1 MPFNQSYTTPNY
13 LSSLQNTKSELEG
26 KLTETKKEKAVPI
39 LNFKPQSVPWASNF
53 KDVVADI
60 PTPKTTPAPV
70 TPAPQQPQV
79 EEEDLLQKYL
89 QDTEQ
94 DEDSKR
100 ELMKALEDG
109 VDPNELISHL
119 QTQWYEWPKQ
129 SVLWGL
135 AERTKDRF
143 QTAAKVG
150 RQDIATQGKLEW
162 AISTWVAGW
171 LAWMGTLFDAWFT
184 WAIELLKVVAPEK
197 VEEAVAGGA
206 EKLAETLAP
215 LWEKINEF
223 AESSPEARQLVDKA
237 KLVWEWYAWPV
248 WAWAVWRAVK
258 PAIVKGW
265 KEVASTAKQVT
276 EKIKDKLPAMEKVKV
291 NRAKN
296 KVDKWEDILF
306 EAVNPTTRENK
317 AVLKRRVQTLI
328 PYIDD
333 NPLNNSLDKVKARI
347 DDSKDVALKNMK
359 DYEENV
365 WVKWEVKT
373 GDIVTKLKSKYQEKI
388 WDSFIDSTEAKIAQ
402 DLIETLEWFWKV
414 LKDADIIKVRRAWDK
429 IERKNK
435 GFMVSAE
442 SSSKWDI
449 IGEANKF
456 FREEIRKSNPEY
468 ANYLKEYSTTK
479 SIGDIIGATI
489 ERRVGQQKWGFIR
502 KWLETTAR
510 ITWAWTGGLP
520 WYIASEA
527 LVQGSKALWSSAFKL
542 TRGKKLLQKWNKALE
557 WDKVKPKIPKDGVDN
572 NANNLT
578 DNSSLWRRVDIQK
591 QEEIKSNSPKLAPEK
606 KTLAL
611 PQKSVTPKPATV
623 TPQTIERW
631 VVLDSKKEILNTKW
645 NLNFRKLQNKLND
658 SDLDLESIQKTMD
671 FWKIEEL
678 DQGSLLKF
686 LNAQD
691 RQKSILRQE
700 YEQWFSREMSW
711 DEFRKS
717 KLDELLV
724 DEEKIYQTLSQI
736 ENAKAGE
743 RIFIEW
749 DVWWDYNVL
758 WQASSFPKWVS
769 SDLRD
774 SKLFNKTLAYINNS
788 DIIPEK
794 NSRMRALADEIYSEI
809 NPKLQWIYEDT
820 KWIQDFSK
828 QSGKSNTW
836 ANKKL
841 SPEKRG
847 KSDAT
852 KNEVSTKWVK
862 KESSQIDIQKPLQNL
877 TTKNVFNTSNT
888 IAKQLWVPVKK
899 VQEVI
904 KEFIDKYGDDIK
916 NKLWELA
923 DEIADRVWARAK
935 FMDDK
940 GTWISGK
947 IDDISELEKDL
958 IFEYTNSWGGTSKVM
973 PISRQ
978 KEVSKAIEKLPN
990 NNEVVYSGQKM
1001 TNEQISELFY
1011 APDDIFTTK
1020 RLISSSTDKKTARDF
1035 MEYNPKWK
1043 NKVMLE
1049 FPKGW
1054 KNISELSAFQK
1065 WWSFSAENEVLFPI
1079 WQKFKVEV
1087 IDKSNNHY
1095 KLTPIYNQAN
1105 KKKLAPKKNIK
1116 RNSDKYKSEDIKD
1129 IEDAIKTQWADGFD
1143 YDISKSAIEKIE
1155 EPDLN
1160 TDYWN
1165 SKEVRLK
1172 IWQIKSRIKSWDK
1185 MPPIVVTLRWWDNV
1199 KPYEII
1205 DGLHRYRAYKELWI
1219 KDIEL
1224 AIPDIQSS
1232 WSWKIRIITKKL
1244 APKK

>member
-26 KLTETKKEKAVPI
+26 KLNETKKEKAVPI

-53 KDVVADI
+53 KDVVADV

-70 TPAPQQPQV
+70 APQQPQV

-150 RQDIATQGKLEW
+150 RQDIETQWKLQW

-171 LAWMGTLFDAWFT
+171 LAWMGTLYDAWFT

-237 KLVWEWYAWPV
+237 KLVWEWWAWAV
-248 WAWAVWRAVK
+248 WAWAVWKTLARPIKSKIDTALWVVK
-258 PAIVKGW
+258 SKTSDIKRWITETLSDTKPIELPWDIEAGIKWIDDIPRDIEKVMLDYK
-265 KEVASTAKQVT
+265 ASQGIDDVTFREKLAWIT
-276 EKIKDKLPAMEKVKV
+276 EK
-291 NRAKN
+291 
-296 KVDKWEDILF
+296 
-306 EAVNPTTRENK
+306 
-317 AVLKRRVQTLI
+317 
-328 PYIDD
+328 
-333 NPLNNSLDKVKARI
+333 DKVALDEYMDAPKFEQYMKDANFWIRRDKADTPYWKGAELSIKAEKLLLDDIREASKAR
-347 DDSKDVALKNMK
+347 
-359 DYEENV
+359 
-365 WVKWEVKT
+365 
-373 GDIVTKLKSKYQEKI
+373 TKI
-388 WDSFIDSTEAKIAQ
+388 
-402 DLIETLEWFWKV
+402 
-414 LKDADIIKVRRAWDK
+414 LKDADIKVNPVPATDK
-429 IERKNK
+429 IKDMLREAFNVEDISKVDDWYSVKPVEWREALIEKKADFKAIEELEKLYKADTAIKSADRIKKLQNFIYWNYSSTDLSGISKEMKQFLERAVWVYNSELKVQLPPKYAEIMKWLSDDIVTKNELERIFQPSEWVTNRWEMAMK
-435 GFMVSAE
+435 RL
-442 SSSKWDI
+442 SSWTTTGSEVKRIAKIIKDRTGVDLINEARVRQLTMDIVWDERWKTFFWA
-449 IGEANKF
+449 IGESADKGVPWLIKDTLKWAGRLALWANKEKLATSIA
-456 FREEIRKSNPEY
+456 RRRKPEVITPKKRDF
-468 ANYLKEYSTTK
+468 NIPKKKQTTK
-479 SIGDIIGATI
+479 
-489 ERRVGQQKWGFIR
+489 
-502 KWLETTAR
+502 
-510 ITWAWTGGLP
+510 
-520 WYIASEA
+520 
-527 LVQGSKALWSSAFKL
+527 
-542 TRGKKLLQKWNKALE
+542 
-557 WDKVKPKIPKDGVDN
+557 
-572 NANNLT
+572 
-578 DNSSLWRRVDIQK
+578 
-591 QEEIKSNSPKLAPEK
+591 KSTKKLAPEK

-717 KLDELLV
+717 KLDELFV

-749 DVWWDYNVL
+749 DVWWDYDVL

-820 KWIQDFSK
+820 KWIQEFSK

-862 KESSQIDIQKPLQNL
+862 KESPQIDIQKPLQNL

-904 KEFIDKYGDDIK
+904 KEFIDKYWDDIK

-923 DEIADRVWARAK
+923 DEILD
-935 FMDDK
+935 
-940 GTWISGK
+940 S
-947 IDDISELEKDL
+947 
-958 IFEYTNSWGGTSKVM
+958 
-973 PISRQ
+973 
-978 KEVSKAIEKLPN
+978 
-990 NNEVVYSGQKM
+990 
-1001 TNEQISELFY
+1001 
-1011 APDDIFTTK
+1011 
-1020 RLISSSTDKKTARDF
+1020 
-1035 MEYNPKWK
+1035 
-1043 NKVMLE
+1043 
-1049 FPKGW
+1049 
-1054 KNISELSAFQK
+1054 
-1065 WWSFSAENEVLFPI
+1065 
-1079 WQKFKVEV
+1079 
-1087 IDKSNNHY
+1087 
-1095 KLTPIYNQAN
+1095 
-1105 KKKLAPKKNIK
+1105 
-1116 RNSDKYKSEDIKD
+1116 
-1129 IEDAIKTQWADGFD
+1129 
-1143 YDISKSAIEKIE
+1143 
-1155 EPDLN
+1155 
-1160 TDYWN
+1160 
-1165 SKEVRLK
+1165 
-1172 IWQIKSRIKSWDK
+1172 
-1185 MPPIVVTLRWWDNV
+1185 V
-1199 KPYEII
+1199 K
-1205 DGLHRYRAYKELWI
+1205 
-1219 KDIEL
+1219 
-1224 AIPDIQSS
+1224 
-1232 WSWKIRIITKKL
+1232 
-1244 APKK
+1244 